1 LYNSVLADSK
11 KSAIPGKAK
20 LWYKQV
26 ETGAIDYAKT
36 MIQTLADIGY
46 LDLFKMKQVAL
57 CRENVFVETRAHAPE
72 RKSGWR

>member
-1 LYNSVLADSK
+1 
-11 KSAIPGKAK
+11 
-20 LWYKQV
+20 
-26 ETGAIDYAKT
+26 

-57 CRENVFVETRAHAPE
+57 CRENVFAETRAHAPE